1 MARHFEQ
8 EPGACWDALDGV
20 RMTLA
25 VKAGC
30 DNRQG
35 HVAETS
41 ETPPPGFVSSG
52 VATISTLKQ

>member
-30 DNRQG
+30 DNHQG

-41 ETPPPGFVSSG
+41 ETPPPGFV
-52 VATISTLKQ
+52 ATISTLKQ